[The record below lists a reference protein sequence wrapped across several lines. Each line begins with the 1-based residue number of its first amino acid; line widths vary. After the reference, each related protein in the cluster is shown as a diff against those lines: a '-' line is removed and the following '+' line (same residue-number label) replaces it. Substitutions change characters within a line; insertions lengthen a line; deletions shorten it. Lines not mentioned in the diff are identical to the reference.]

1 MRANATDTE
10 GRKAVL
16 KKRIQDGVSEA
27 AKLNANETMGW
38 IHETCEQLDTE
49 KQEAANE
56 FEY

>member
-1 MRANATDTE
+1 VRANATDTE

-38 IHETCEQLDTE
+38 IHETCEKLDTE